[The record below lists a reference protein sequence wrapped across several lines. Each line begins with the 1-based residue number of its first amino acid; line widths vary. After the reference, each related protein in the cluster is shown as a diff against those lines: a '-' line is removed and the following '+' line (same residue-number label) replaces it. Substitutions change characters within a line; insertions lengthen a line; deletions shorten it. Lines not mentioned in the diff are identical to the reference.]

1 MPTSSIFIPRLTNA
15 FDPEQPAMAVNA
27 LIARTNVQV
36 LKRVVLK
43 VNAISKFQTP
53 S

>member
-15 FDPEQPAMAVNA
+15 FDPEQLDIAINTLV
-27 LIARTNVQV
+27 ARTHVQV